1 MADFKSFMKE
11 NQKKK
16 EHVFYA
22 ATKSLCDENGKPL
35 EWEFRQI
42 TSDEMDQIQ
51 EDNTIEVPIPGKP
64 GMYRQKANAAKINK
78 AMICMSTVVPDLN
91 SAELLDSYGVMTPEE
106 LLTEMVNSPGEYT
119 DLVAFVSQ
127 LNGFNMQEEVG
138 KAKNS

>member
-42 TSDEMDQIQ
+42 TFRRIIQ
-51 EDNTIEVPIPGKP
+51 LRCQSQGSRACIGRRPTLRRSI
-64 GMYRQKANAAKINK
+64 RQ
-78 AMICMSTVVPDLN
+78 
-91 SAELLDSYGVMTPEE
+91 
-106 LLTEMVNSPGEYT
+106 
-119 DLVAFVSQ
+119 
-127 LNGFNMQEEVG
+127 
-138 KAKNS
+138 